1 MDRTNCPPDSRVD
14 IRFFELTLT
23 FLWFSILGTTLAK
36 IPFVMNEPLTSSRT
50 PRLLTAVLVLLCL
63 VVLLQLGLLL
73 QRHLNR
79 ARPAPVKP
87 AAAPVWSPTDEMES
101 LHARINRMFDQTFRT
116 PSAEQADPLPG
127 DTPGAS
133 LEDPF
138 AHMRRMQ
145 RQIDALFAGAMN
157 DLGTQSPGFDEGW
170 TRLEITPGFSI
181 RDTGNSY
188 VITVHL
194 PGVDK
199 SDIHIS
205 MNESVLSL
213 VVNQATP
220 TATRRFERHLRLP
233 GATGNQEDIQA
244 IFDHN
249 VLHITAPKTDPVA
262 SEPKSIPVR

>member
-1 MDRTNCPPDSRVD
+1 
-14 IRFFELTLT
+14 
-23 FLWFSILGTTLAK
+23 
-36 IPFVMNEPLTSSRT
+36 MNESLPSSRT
-50 PRLLTAVLVLLCL
+50 PRLLTAVIVLLCL

-79 ARPAPVKP
+79 ARPTPAKP
-87 AAAPVWSPTDEMES
+87 PAAPVWSPSAEMES
-101 LHARINRMFDQTFRT
+101 LHARINRMFDQAFS
-116 PSAEQADPLPG
+116 PPAERAEPLPAPG
-127 DTPGAS
+127 DSAGAS

-138 AHMRRMQ
+138 THMRRMQ

-157 DLGTQSPGFDEGW
+157 DLVSQPPGFDEGW

-205 MNESVLSL
+205 LDDSVLGL
-213 VVNQATP
+213 IVNQATR

-233 GATGNQEDIQA
+233 GATGNQKDVQA
-244 IFDHN
+244 IYDHN
-249 VLHITAPKTDPVA
+249 VLEITVPKIEPVT

>member
-1 MDRTNCPPDSRVD
+1 
-14 IRFFELTLT
+14 
-23 FLWFSILGTTLAK
+23 
-36 IPFVMNEPLTSSRT
+36 MNESLTSPRA

-79 ARPAPVKP
+79 TPQPPVKP
-87 AAAPVWSPTDEMES
+87 AVSPIWSPLDEMES
-101 LHARINRMFDQTFRT
+101 LHARIGRIFDQTF
-116 PSAEQADPLPG
+116 PAPGNSA
-127 DTPGAS
+127 GAS

-145 RQIDALFAGAMN
+145 RQIDSLFAGAMN
-157 DLGTQSPGFDEGW
+157 DLVSQSPGFDEGW

-181 RDTGNSY
+181 RDTGTSY

-205 MNESVLSL
+205 LDDSVLSL
-213 VVNQATP
+213 NVNQATR

-244 IFDHN
+244 VYDHN
-249 VLHITAPKTDPVA
+249 VLHITVPKTEPVA
-262 SEPKSIPVR
+262 SKPKSIPVQ

>member
-1 MDRTNCPPDSRVD
+1 
-14 IRFFELTLT
+14 
-23 FLWFSILGTTLAK
+23 
-36 IPFVMNEPLTSSRT
+36 MNESLTSSRT

-73 QRHLNR
+73 QRHLHR

-87 AAAPVWSPTDEMES
+87 PAAPVWSPADEMES
-101 LHARINRMFDQTFRT
+101 LHARINRMFDQTFRF
-116 PSAEQADPLPG
+116 PSAERVDPPTAPG
-127 DTPGAS
+127 DSAVAS
-133 LEDPF
+133 SEDPF
-138 AHMRRMQ
+138 THMRRMQ

-157 DLGTQSPGFDEGW
+157 DLGNQSPGFDEGW

-205 MNESVLSL
+205 MTDSVLGL
-213 VVNQATP
+213 IVNQTTR
-220 TATRRFERHLRLP
+220 TATRTAQGTLIRESQQARRFERHLRLP

-244 IFDHN
+244 LYDQD
-249 VLHITAPKTDPVA
+249 VLRITVPRTEQTDP
-262 SEPKSIPVR
+262 EPKSIPVHEKKP

>member
-1 MDRTNCPPDSRVD
+1 
-14 IRFFELTLT
+14 
-23 FLWFSILGTTLAK
+23 
-36 IPFVMNEPLTSSRT
+36 MNEFLTSPRT

-79 ARPAPVKP
+79 THPTPVKP
-87 AAAPVWSPTDEMES
+87 PAAPVWSPTDEMES
-101 LHARINRMFDQTFRT
+101 LHARINRMFDQTFRF
-116 PSAEQADPLPG
+116 PSAERADPPG
-127 DTPGAS
+127 GDSAVAS
-133 LEDPF
+133 SEDPF
-138 AHMRRMQ
+138 THMRRMQ

-157 DLGTQSPGFDEGW
+157 DLGNQSPGFDEGW

-205 MNESVLSL
+205 MTDSVLGL
-213 VVNQATP
+213 IANQTTR

-233 GATGNQEDIQA
+233 GAAGNQEDIQA
-244 IFDHN
+244 VYDHN
-249 VLHITAPKTDPVA
+249 VLHITVPKTEPVA
-262 SEPKSIPVR
+262 SEPKSIPVQ